1 MNDVLRRCRR
11 TWRRLGV
18 SSDAIASMTDELDGD
33 LQSAEADGITAMSMV
48 GGDPDGFARSWAA
61 SRGLIRP
68 KWRVGSTTVV
78 ASLAMVPGAA
88 MMLVVP
94 LAVTSPWFIEI
105 VNPDDAFPATR
116 VGRGSYSTNYLDLP
130 LWVVLA
136 LYGLAIAVGYTGALL
151 ATSAWLR
158 RWSDPA
164 RLRTVRL
171 LACTLPVGA
180 LAAGFAA
187 QAYDD
192 AWGRGRVDGQISLV
206 NSWPIVFVVILVAV
220 IAATRAWAVRVE
232 RRRLGS
238 GPEPVLIAT
247 EGPGQAILR
256 SDTL

>member
-18 SSDAIASMTDELDGD
+18 SSDAIASMTDELDDD

-88 MMLVVP
+88 MMLVGP
-94 LAVTSPWFIEI
+94 LAATSWWFAEM
-105 VNPDDAFPATR
+105 VGASPDTQ
-116 VGRGSYSTNYLDLP
+116 GRRSSGSYGTVLEP
-130 LWVVLA
+130 PIWGILA
-136 LYGLAIAVGYTGALL
+136 LYGLAIVVGYIGALL

-164 RLRTVRL
+164 RLRSVRL
-171 LACTLPVGA
+171 LAWTLPVGA
-180 LAAGFAA
+180 LLAGLAAEAIDRAQFRSAVTGQAA
-187 QAYDD
+187 PM
-192 AWGRGRVDGQISLV
+192 I
-206 NSWPIVFVVILVAV
+206 SWPTAFVVIVAASV
-220 IAATRAWAVRVE
+220 AGARAWAVRSE
-232 RRRLGS
+232 RRKLGAAS
-238 GPEPVLIAT
+238 EQLAVFA
-247 EGPGQAILR
+247 E
-256 SDTL
+256 